1 MELLIGC
8 GSNRIKKVTAD
19 GNFNWKDLKTLDN
32 NSDHNPDILFNLE
45 DINLPLEDNSVEEIH
60 AYEVLEHTGNQGDY
74 KFFFKQFAE
83 FYRVLVPGGYLIGTC
98 PMWNSKWAFGDPS
111 HKRVIQRETFW
122 YLNQDLYKQWVG
134 NNAMSDFRY
143 LWKDDFEEYYYFENE
158 FTFQFILKAIKP
170 SRIEEGVL

>member
-8 GSNRIKKVTAD
+8 GSSRVKKVTVD
-19 GNFNWKDLKTLDN
+19 GDFNWKNVKTLDN
-32 NSDHNPDILFNLE
+32 NSDHNPDIIFNLE
-45 DINLPLEDNSVEEIH
+45 DINLPLEDNSVKEIH

-83 FYRVLVPGGYLIGTC
+83 FYRILEPGGYIIGTC

-143 LWKDDFEEYYYFENE
+143 LWKGDFEEHYYFENK
-158 FTFQFILKAIKP
+158 FTFQFILTAIKP
-170 SRIEEGVL
+170 SRV